1 MITRPKIAVVVPKYG
16 LVGGGERFVLE
27 LTERLAQTS
36 RFDLHVFAQAWQGA
50 TKSALTFHRL
60 SVIPF
65 PKWLTP
71 LSFAWSASRAIA
83 AAGDFSLIHAHER
96 ILRADICSQHF
107 VPHRFWVR
115 EIRGKRVLSLFDL
128 ATCWLERRMLAGPTP
143 CRAVLPVSSLAKA
156 CLLRSYPLP
165 GALVE
170 TVHPGVDGAFFK
182 PREEGAREGLR
193 LELGLAKDDVVILFV
208 AMNFELKGL
217 DLLLEAVSRMKKKA
231 WGQRVKVLVVGK
243 GRERKFKQL
252 AGELG
257 IGDAVCFAGVRRDM
271 ASIYQAGD
279 LLVLLSGFDTFGM
292 VVAEAMAAALP
303 VIVSSQVGA
312 RDLVREAENGFVV
325 ERLDRKQV
333 DAALWGCLGDQTRY
347 RSMQASARKTAQ
359 ALSWEAV
366 AARVA
371 AIYEQLLA
379 LPPSNRPGQQNS

>member
-1 MITRPKIAVVVPKYG
+1 MTPRPKIAVVVSKYG

-36 RFDLHVFAQAWQGA
+36 RFDLHVFAHAWQSA
-50 TKSALTFHRL
+50 KSAVTFHRL
-60 SVIPF
+60 PVIPF

-71 LSFAWSASRAIA
+71 LAFALSASRAIA

-115 EIRGKRVLSLFDL
+115 KIRGKLVLSLFDL
-128 ATCWLERRMLAGPTP
+128 ATCWLERRMLTGPTS
-143 CRAVLPVSSLAKA
+143 CRAVLPVSSLAKS
-156 CLLRSYPLP
+156 CLLQSYPLP

-170 TVHPGVDGAFFK
+170 TIHPGVDGDFFK
-182 PREEGAREGLR
+182 PREEGARDGLR
-193 LELGLAKDDVVILFV
+193 RELGLAKDDVVILFV

-217 DLLLEAVSRMKKKA
+217 DLLLEAVSRLKKKA

-257 IGDAVCFAGVRRDM
+257 IGDAVCFVGVRRDM

-303 VIVSSQVGA
+303 VIVSRQVGA
-312 RDLVREAENGFVV
+312 RDLVREGENGFVV
-325 ERLDRKQV
+325 DRLDRKQV

-347 RSMQASARKTAQ
+347 RSMRASAQKTAQ

-366 AARVA
+366 ASRVA

-379 LPPSNRPGQQNS
+379 

>member
-1 MITRPKIAVVVPKYG
+1 MTSRPKIAVVVSKYG

-27 LTERLAQTS
+27 LTERLAQS
-36 RFDLHVFAQAWQGA
+36 YSFDLHVFVHAWQN
-50 TKSALTFHRL
+50 TKSAVTFHRL
-60 SVIPF
+60 PVAIPF

-83 AAGDFSLIHAHER
+83 AAGDFSLIHAHDR

-115 EIRGKRVLSLFDL
+115 EIRGKRVLSLFDM
-128 ATCWLERRMLAGPTP
+128 ATCWLERRMLAGPNP
-143 CRAVLPVSSLAKA
+143 CRVVLPVSSLAKE
-156 CLLRSYPLP
+156 CLLRSYSLP

-170 TVHPGVDGAFFK
+170 TVHPGVDGDFFK
-182 PREEGAREGLR
+182 PREEGARDGLR
-193 LELGLAKDDVVILFV
+193 RELGLAKDDVVILFV

-217 DLLLEAVSRMKKKA
+217 DLLLEAVSRLKKKA

-243 GRERKFKQL
+243 GKERKFKQL

-257 IGDAVCFAGVRRDM
+257 VGDAVCFAGVRRDM

-303 VIVSSQVGA
+303 VIVSRQVGA
-312 RDLVREAENGFVV
+312 RDLVREGENGFVV
-325 ERLDRKQV
+325 ERLDREQV
-333 DAALWGCLGDQTRY
+333 DAALWGCLGNQTRY
-347 RSMQASARKTAQ
+347 RSMQANARKTAQ
-359 ALSWEAV
+359 ALSWDAV
-366 AARVA
+366 AGRVA
-371 AIYEQLLA
+371 AIYQQLLA
-379 LPPSNRPGQQNS
+379 LR